1 MTKVDQFASAFRAA
15 AKTPFR
21 YDAVGVESVLVVT
34 DLPEAG
40 SNDFAARVRS
50 YLGVLER
57 GENVRWTTV
66 HGGQF
71 DTVPELLELVERDR
85 PGLICTYRHLH
96 SDSWQ
101 WPYTLGEYIDVLT
114 QATST
119 PVVVLPHPQR
129 QPERGLTDTDRV
141 VAMTDHLVGDDRLV
155 NWAARFT
162 ADGGSLV
169 LAHVEDEV
177 AFERFME
184 IVGKIPN
191 IQTDDA
197 REDIEARIQRDARDY
212 IGSCVR
218 ALAGAGMPFS
228 VEQVVTRG
236 HHLSE
241 YKRIIEDSDADLLV
255 MNTKDDDQLAMHG
268 LAYPL
273 AVEVRSI
280 PLLLL

>member
-1 MTKVDQFASAFRAA
+1 MTKVDQFESVFRAA
-15 AKTPFR
+15 AKTPFA
-21 YDAVGVESVLVVT
+21 YGAVEVGSILVVSDEDDAEAGTFSDRTRSFLSVL
-34 DLPEAG
+34 D
-40 SNDFAARVRS
+40 
-50 YLGVLER
+50 R

-66 HGGQF
+66 SGGQF
-71 DTVPELLELVERDR
+71 QTVPELLELVERER

-119 PVVVLPHPQR
+119 PVLVLPHPQR
-129 QPERGLTDTDRV
+129 PPERAVTVTLNV

-162 ADGGSLV
+162 SDGGRLV
-169 LAHVEDEV
+169 LSNVEDIV

-184 IVGKIPN
+184 VVGRIPS
-191 IQTDDA
+191 IDTEGA
-197 REDIEARIQRDARDY
+197 REHIQERLGRDARDY
-212 IGSCVR
+212 IDSCARVLSR
-218 ALAGAGMPFS
+218 EGLPFA
-228 VEQVVTRG
+228 VEEVVTRG

-241 YKRIIEDSDADLLV
+241 YRRIVEEHDADLLV
-255 MNTKDDDQLAMHG
+255 MNTKDEDQLAMHG

-273 AVEVRSI
+273 AIEVRSI